1 MKKKKLLKRIEEL
14 KSTLKYERK
23 KYNDL
28 LFEDDK
34 EIIEVKRLEYKIKED
49 IEHCFFFGLSSDVT
63 IIDEPIYFK
72 TISNG
77 DFKIP
82 IIKKYCKECKYP
94 ILRLDKL
101 ATVLK
106 NGQRI
111 FRYEK

>member
-14 KSTLKYERK
+14 ESALKNERK
-23 KYNDL
+23 KYKDL

-49 IEHCFFFGLSSDVT
+49 IEHCFFFGLTSGVNT
-63 IIDEPIYFK
+63 FTPLTNPIYHH
-72 TISNG
+72 
-77 DFKIP
+77 DP
-82 IIKKYCKECKYP
+82 ILFKKYCKECKYP